1 MAGDAAKV
9 AMEAAGAAAKDG
21 SAPLALVQNENSA
34 AEPLIPPEHV
44 ISDEEQKWLSLKESL
59 ASPSASSTVYLI
71 GRWLSSVMF
80 FYIEVFIFSG
90 LAYYVDVLLDL
101 NTIYIFLNKHQ
112 YRYTAI
118 NVGAILAANAYT
130 MSDMMKEIDVDGAH
144 WIGDP
149 GRQVLLLG
157 FLVPVYLHVGLLVWI
172 SWRKGKKHPLL
183 TCAKLAEAA
192 IEASISAFI
201 QTYALIF
208 SDWDT
213 KEWIAMSVSVV
224 FSCGSIGYAFTC
236 FDKRGVGLNGIPG
249 QMEHWNVGLI
259 LVLITRCAEV
269 ASRIT
274 SLALFCTA
282 TRHALDHADFMEH
295 DGIFFDMLRLVMLTG
310 APLVLGV
317 DLVVLLTLTCCYQ
330 SRNRANL
337 QYAIPSMLC
346 FVNPLL
352 ELGSPSTIP
361 APIYY
366 SWRWIELIGM
376 AGLAY
381 YVNGEEKLLHCFHDD
396 IEIVKFCAGT
406 TLLWTIML
414 PIVRLVYADHV
425 LFKYDDDMLSVKPFN
440 RSQQLLSEKLMLS
453 NEIVGAGFS
462 DWILGRSDYT
472 LLSQDSQSK
481 RTTASDHLRGLWRES
496 LRKSLAD
503 LDRAVSV
510 SKDRAHMKKLEIA
523 EGERQEDAVEPKNFM
538 ALYSW
543 GKRVL
548 HEHEESLK
556 ERGTVKE
563 QFGRVLCLG
572 TNILPMSRGDWKCSV
587 GKEKHYQ
594 LLVALKNAMNESDV
608 VKQQGLS
615 MLKDMVKILPLWSQ
629 WDDEDMDWQLF
640 KEKAAIVLELGTK
653 GWQAYCERFH
663 PDCKLLMRSFD
674 ARPRDDPKLPTAV
687 PKLPMMKDMIW
698 QDLGPKQTRVLC
710 KIWSTIPEKHTMKP
724 AALEEIFRPGVEWLA
739 MLDGCDCEFKK
750 LVEKLTARKST
761 LRQCGIV
768 EESCLCLHEA
778 SLLGLKMTAAE
789 NERKIKLL
797 KEVEDWLTEYINS
810 LAKDVKDALDS
821 GKTSRQ
827 VGEVFKILDTENL
840 HIQKL
845 SVSGMPPE
853 IEEDKKKEGQ
863 KREILK
869 SKFYWATSK
878 APGLLQHVQE
888 KWKEAQKG
896 LDELKVREENEKA
909 EQKKREEEEAQRL
922 VQQKIQKAREDEAKA
937 HEEEKRRLKMEAE
950 ERKQEQ
956 NDAEEYIDEME
967 QEREQLENQNRD
979 LENQLLQ
986 VRDQSAIFKREQ
998 RRLKQNQK
1006 LKEQEMRRMLQRQKL
1021 KSSNGLVV
1029 VANIDQD
1036 LDAFVEYI
1044 DDDGQRFL
1052 EALAGYFKLP
1062 SDAIGI
1068 DEIYEIHGSVNWT
1081 FTTTSA
1087 GHADMWTRLDDLA
1100 SGKSSKPLRASGGL
1114 KVSIADV
1121 NKAAK
1126 KFSVKFE
1133 GKVSNLTQDEDVQED
1148 VLEEIEAQLG
1158 LEEGELDSAAFTH
1171 REGTMTY
1178 RIFVSITS
1186 LAKKTLQREELELP
1200 GIQISLRLDDKDEE
1214 LEEDED
1220 DGLSPLGSLGGDKAT
1235 RGTAKKDG
1243 LRAINEDE

>member
-888 KWKEAQKG
+888 KCEEAKKG
-896 LDELKVREENEKA
+896 LEELKAREENEKA
-909 EQKKREEEEAQRL
+909 EKKQK
-922 VQQKIQKAREDEAKA
+922 
-937 HEEEKRRLKMEAE
+937 
-950 ERKQEQ
+950 
-956 NDAEEYIDEME
+956 
-967 QEREQLENQNRD
+967 
-979 LENQLLQ
+979 
-986 VRDQSAIFKREQ
+986 
-998 RRLKQNQK
+998 
-1006 LKEQEMRRMLQRQKL
+1006 QEMRRMLQRQKL

-1133 GKVSNLTQDEDVQED
+1133 GKVSNLTQDEDVQKE
-1148 VLEEIEAQLG
+1148 VLEDIAAQLG

-1186 LAKKTLQREELELP
+1186 LVKKTLQREELELP

-1235 RGTAKKDG
+1235 RGTAKKET
-1243 LRAINEDE
+1243 ASVPSMKMSE